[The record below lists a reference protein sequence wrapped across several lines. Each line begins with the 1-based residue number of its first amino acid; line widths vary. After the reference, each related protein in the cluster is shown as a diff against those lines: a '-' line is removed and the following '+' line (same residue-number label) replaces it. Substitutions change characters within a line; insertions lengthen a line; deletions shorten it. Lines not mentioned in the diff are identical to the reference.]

1 LVQVTVLP
9 AWTVSVAGANAKL
22 SMLTWSPLTG
32 AAGAVTDVVGIDMEG
47 VTEPVEGREAEH
59 PASDS
64 TLTANAAAVGFRS
77 MAAVMPSNRAA
88 GYTA

>member
-1 LVQVTVLP
+1 MLP
-9 AWTVSVAGANAKL
+9 AWTVSVAGTNAKL

-32 AAGAVTDVVGIDMEG
+32 AAGAVTDIEAPDIEVMDGMPVVVG
-47 VTEPVEGREAEH
+47 GRAGEH

-64 TLTANAAAVGFRS
+64 TANAATVRFRS

-88 GYTA
+88 GYTAL